1 MIHPN
6 YPNPNIRL
14 LCIPWISPIKQ
25 WLLWQFPPQP
35 PSAQG
40 SANPTS
46 AMLSAKDTSKPRPV
60 GPGWRSTNWSK
71 DSSHRNLALSSQLP
85 KWWWKIWYPKCLMSQ
100 NRTNSLLKSYS
111 RTFPTEQSL
120 RDAEMSMKYWL
131 RRGFPLHVWVSHK
144 VLGTHSPG

>member
-14 LCIPWISPIKQ
+14 LCIPWISPIEQ
-25 WLLWQFPPQP
+25 SLLWQFPPQP

-60 GPGWRSTNWSK
+60 GPGRRSTNWSK

-85 KWWWKIWYPKCLMSQ
+85 KWWWKKLISQ
-100 NRTNSLLKSYS
+100 VFDESKPNKFLVKILFQNFSNWAVAAR
-111 RTFPTEQSL
+111 R
-120 RDAEMSMKYWL
+120 RMSMKYWL